1 MTTSEK
7 VAYLKGLMEGMKFD
21 TETDEGKILST
32 IVDIL
37 GDMAE
42 DMEDMASDLF
52 DLGEDV
58 DAISDDLSDVE
69 DYLVG
74 DDWDDAVLLGNV
86 GRNLLRDLRT
96 DRVRVHMA
104 VFEAELVGHR
114 AEDLVLADRPAGNE
128 DVQRRL
134 VLGFHGLRGRLD
146 LFMGQEA
153 ALDQDLQHVLVVAS
167 HLCRTLYRKCRHLAR
182 RARW

>member
-69 DYLVG
+69 DFLC
-74 DDWDDAVLLGNV
+74 DEDWDDEDDEDWDDEDWDEEDEDDDEEPLF
-86 GRNLLRDLRT
+86 
-96 DRVRVHMA
+96 
-104 VFEAELVGHR
+104 FEVTCPSCEKTITV
-114 AEDLVLADRPAGNE
+114 DE
-128 DVQRRL
+128 DVL
-134 VLGFHGLRGRLD
+134 NLGSIQCPNCGEMMEFEFD
-146 LFMGQEA
+146 EDDEA
-153 ALDQDLQHVLVVAS
+153 PEE
-167 HLCRTLYRKCRHLAR
+167 
-182 RARW
+182 